1 MKSRERSPHAS
12 VRGRGEV
19 SLLKYVQSTY
29 SSLQMSLS
37 KETIFPEP
45 GKFDFVVASLLS
57 QARLFATPW
66 TVARQAPLSMGFSRP
81 EYWSGLLGPPPGD
94 LPDREIKSGSA
105 AWQDDSLSLSHQG
118 SPKFD
123 FTRALT
129 DQGEEKYPTP
139 AP

>member
-1 MKSRERSPHAS
+1 MEVADTGGSERRDLFKSECANLHGKSLWSCRFFATLWTISCQAS
-12 VRGRGEV
+12 V
-19 SLLKYVQSTY
+19 
-29 SSLQMSLS
+29 
-37 KETIFPEP
+37 
-45 GKFDFVVASLLS
+45 
-57 QARLFATPW
+57 
-66 TVARQAPLSMGFSRP
+66 SMGFSRP
-81 EYWSGLLGPPPGD
+81 EYWSGLLGPPPED

-105 AWQDDSLSLSHQG
+105 AWQDDSLPLSHQG

>member
-12 VRGRGEV
+12 AKGRGEV
-19 SLLKYVQSTY
+19 PLLKYVQSTY

-66 TVARQAPLSMGFSRP
+66 TVARQAPVSMGFSRP

-94 LPDREIKSGSA
+94 LPNPGI
-105 AWQDDSLSLSHQG
+105 QPG
-118 SPKFD
+118 SP
-123 FTRALT
+123 AL
-129 DQGEEKYPTP
+129 QAGSLPSEPPGKPQI
-139 AP
+139 